1 MSRSRHLRYAPGVTR
16 RRLAALLTLG
26 ALAIGGAGV
35 AVALLPNAG
44 RVPASSSVAAV
55 GAPGVRAGVD
65 DFTFASFDAVYELGR
80 DAESRSTLHTTE
92 HLVAVFPDIDQNR
105 GIRRAIPA
113 VYDGHSTHLEIASV
127 TDADGTP
134 RPYTSARDG
143 DFLVLTIA
151 VPEGRFVHGEQH
163 YVIEYSERDV
173 TRFFGDTGVDEFY
186 RDVNGTGWA
195 QPFGEVSARL
205 ELAPAVAAAAT
216 GDAACYQG
224 SESSTDRCGIDRD
237 DTGFTA
243 GAEDLGPRQNMT
255 IAVAFRGGTFVAPP
269 FDFFAIFPPLLLA
282 GLGVILA
289 TIVGAVLYRIFG
301 LRAAEGRGTIV
312 AWYEPPQNVTVP
324 LAANL
329 LRVPQRA
336 FTASILDLAV
346 RGKLRLLHDPAADA
360 YGIRLLDRTGVSP
373 DERHML
379 SRLFWSGSR
388 ASGEVSDAPVKP
400 DLEIRWFEKR
410 ERTLGL
416 IAASVRKHAD
426 ALALSAGLRRKP
438 PASPGGLVVLGLL
451 VGFALLVVNALVSDD
466 EDVLGVTLAVG
477 INVLIWVAIGCAVLV
492 TSPRPLTRA
501 GTEIVEHLQGLRE
514 YIRLAEADRLRM
526 LQSASGAERASS
538 GEGAADVVRVYERL
552 LPYAV
557 LFGLER
563 EWQAEL
569 SRYYGDASPG
579 WAETGGGSFA
589 IVPFTTQLAAV
600 PGIASSSSSWG
611 TSSGS
616 SSSGGSGGGGSS
628 GGGGGGGGG
637 GGV

>member
-1 MSRSRHLRYAPGVTR
+1 VTR
-16 RRLAALLTLG
+16 RRLAALVTLA
-26 ALAIGGAGV
+26 ALAIGGIGIVFAIG
-35 AVALLPNAG
+35 LPNLG
-44 RVPASSSVAAV
+44 RVPASGSVTAV
-55 GAPGVRAGVD
+55 GAPGARAGVD
-65 DFTFASFDAVYELGR
+65 DFRFASFDAVYQLDR
-80 DAESRSTLHTTE
+80 DAEARSTLHTTE

-113 VYDGHSTHLEIASV
+113 VYDGHSTQLHIVSV
-127 TDADGTP
+127 ADADGTP
-134 RPYTSARDG
+134 RPYTSERDG

-151 VPEGRFVHGEQH
+151 VPEGQYVHGEQH
-163 YVIEYSERDV
+163 YVIEYTERDV
-173 TRFFGDTGVDEFY
+173 TRYFSDTGVDEFY

-205 ELAPAVAAAAT
+205 ELAPATAAAAT
-216 GDAACYQG
+216 GDASCYQG
-224 SESSTDRCGIDRD
+224 AEGSTARCSIDRE
-237 DTGFTA
+237 DTGFVA
-243 GAEDLGPRQNMT
+243 HARDLGPQQNMT
-255 IAVAFRGGTFVAPP
+255 IAVAFREGTFVAPP
-269 FDFFAIFPPLLLA
+269 FDLFALFPPFLIA

-289 TIVGAVLYRIFG
+289 TIIAAVLYRIFG

-312 AWYEPPQNVTVP
+312 AWYEPPENVTVP

-329 LRVPQRA
+329 LGVPQRA

-373 DERHML
+373 DERHMV

-388 ASGEVSDAPVKP
+388 VSPEVSDGLVKP
-400 DLEIRWFEKR
+400 DLDIRWFEPR

-438 PASPGGLVVLGLL
+438 LSSPGGLVVLGLL
-451 VGFALLVVNALVSDD
+451 VGFALLVVNAIVSGD
-466 EDVLGVTLAVG
+466 EGVLAVTLALG
-477 INVLIWVAIGCAVLV
+477 INAIIWVAIGLASLV
-492 TSPRPLTRA
+492 TSPRPLTRSGA
-501 GTEIVEHLQGLRE
+501 LIVEHLQGLRE

-526 LQSASGAERASS
+526 LHSASGAERTPDES
-538 GEGAADVVRVYERL
+538 GVDVVRVYERL

-569 SRYYGDASPG
+569 SRYYGDVSPNWVESG
-579 WAETGGGSFA
+579 PGPFTV
-589 IVPFTTQLAAV
+589 VPFTAHLAAV

-616 SSSGGSGGGGSS
+616 SSSGGSSGGGSS